1 MEEKYRAERLWLK
14 VYFNK
19 PFTAV
24 YEKVCKQMV
33 IPFKL
38 TIRLRRFGKSKF
50 LVVLLI
56 VNM

>member
-1 MEEKYRAERLWLK
+1 MEEKYRAENLWLK

-38 TIRLRRFGKSKF
+38 TIGGADLARANS
-50 LVVLLI
+50 
-56 VNM
+56 